1 MVYLVG
7 CKGDLER
14 EVSEELVRDTY
25 QAKNYF
31 VTSAKKNEGVD
42 EAFKKIERDLMGKS
56 KIASGIMLSGRF

>member
-1 MVYLVG
+1 M
-7 CKGDLER
+7 
-14 EVSEELVRDTY
+14 VRDTY

-56 KIASGIMLSGRF
+56 KIASGIMLSDRF